1 MTSSDATS
9 SSTSSTGPEPGG
21 PSEALGYTFLHA
33 AWLLA
38 TVATLASLFFGEV
51 MKLTPCS
58 LCWYQRICLFPLT
71 AVLAA
76 GIVLHDDR
84 VLYYSLPLVL
94 AGLAIS
100 GYHNLLDYDL
110 ITEELLP
117 CTQGVPCS
125 ARPIEWLGFV
135 TIPLLSLLAF
145 ASILACLLSHQSRLG
160 KART

>member
-1 MTSSDATS
+1 MTSSDTTAS
-9 SSTSSTGPEPGG
+9 AGPEPKRQTGAGG
-21 PSEALGYTFLHA
+21 DPFLHA

-38 TVATLASLFFGEV
+38 VVAMLGSLFFGEV

-76 GIVLHDDR
+76 GIVLHDER

-94 AGLAIS
+94 AGLAIAV
-100 GYHNLLDYDL
+100 YHNLLDYDL
-110 ITEELLP
+110 IAEELVP
-117 CTQGVPCS
+117 CTEGVPCS

-135 TIPLLSLLAF
+135 TIPLLSLLTF
-145 ASILACLLSHQSRLG
+145 ASILACLLAHRSRLTKG
-160 KART
+160 AA